1 MRILICTV
9 LFLLAS
15 TSAAYADKMSTVQSI
30 YITND
35 YIDVK
40 STVEGT
46 PQSLHIPKSL
56 LLFDIVGNYDINGT
70 LVSLSI
76 QKKPELHD
84 TYQKLAVT
92 KYSHDAVFI
101 YPSFTQAAYE
111 HGGFYD
117 YYHKEC
123 DTKCLT
129 VKIPDRVD
137 GFQSSSIT
145 GAWILKLLNYSYV
158 KDQDV
163 DKNPDILLQYNKV
176 IVLHNEYVTKKE
188 FDAIT
193 RHPNVVF
200 LYPNALYAQVN
211 ANYDNNTITLVRG
224 HGYPDPQIKN
234 GFGWND
240 DNSAYEYDITCNT
253 WNVYKSEN
261 YSMLNC
267 YPEFALLHDVLL
279 LDTIHDPSP
288 SHFSDDISYW
298 SKNPHDQKYT
308 SILLHDYG
316 IPANHIPQWV
326 HTCANLLETNEISQD
341 DFSNTLQY
349 LYQKSMLA

>member
-1 MRILICTV
+1 LISV
-9 LFLLAS
+9 FV
-15 TSAAYADKMSTVQSI
+15 AYADKASTIQSI
-30 YITND
+30 FITND

-40 STVEGT
+40 SIVEGA
-46 PQSLHIPKSL
+46 PESLHISKSS
-56 LLFDIVGNYDINGT
+56 LLFDIVGNYDNNGT

-76 QKKPELHD
+76 QKKPELQN

-117 YYHKEC
+117 YYHKKC

-163 DKNPDILLQYNKV
+163 DKNPEMLFQYKKV
-176 IVLHNEYVTKKE
+176 IVLHNEYVTKNE

-200 LYPNALYAQVN
+200 LYPNALYAQVTT
-211 ANYDNNTITLVRG
+211 NYDNNTITLVKG
-224 HGYPDPQIKN
+224 HGYPDPTIRN

-240 DNSAYEYDITCNT
+240 DNSQYEYDITCNT
-253 WNVYKSEN
+253 WNVYKSGN

-267 YPEFALLHDVLL
+267 YPEFALLHDILL
-279 LDTIHDPSP
+279 LHAIRDQNP
-288 SHFSDDISYW
+288 SHFSDDILQW
-298 SKNPHDQKYT
+298 SSNTHNQKYAN
-308 SILLHDYG
+308 ILLHDYD
-316 IPANHIPQWV
+316 IQANHIPQWV
-326 HTCANLLETNEISQD
+326 HTCANLLENNKISQD

-349 LYQKSMLA
+349 LYQKSMLE

>member
-1 MRILICTV
+1 MRILLCTV

-15 TSAAYADKMSTVQSI
+15 LSTAYADKISSVQSI
-30 YITND
+30 YITDD

-46 PQSLHIPKSL
+46 PESLHIPKSS
-56 LLFDIVGNYDINGT
+56 LLFDIVGNYDDTRT

-76 QKKPELHD
+76 QKKPELQN
-84 TYQKLAVT
+84 TYQKVAVT

-117 YYHKEC
+117 YYRKEC
-123 DTKCLT
+123 DDKCLT
-129 VKIPDRVD
+129 VKIPDRVN

-163 DKNPDILLQYNKV
+163 DQNPDILLQYHKV

-200 LYPNALYAQVN
+200 LYPNALYAQVST
-211 ANYDNNTITLVRG
+211 NYDNNTITLVKG
-224 HGYPDPQIKN
+224 HGYPDPTIRN

-240 DNSAYEYDITCNT
+240 DNSQYEYDITCNT
-253 WNVYKSEN
+253 WNVYKSGN

-279 LDTIHDPSP
+279 LDTIHDQNP
-288 SHFSDDISYW
+288 SHFSDDIIHW
-298 SKNPHDQKYT
+298 SKNPRDQKYT
-308 SILLHDYG
+308 GTLLHDYQ
-316 IPANHIPQWV
+316 IQASHIPQWV
-326 HTCANLLETNEISQD
+326 HTCADLLESNKISQD
-341 DFSNTLQY
+341 DFSNMLQY
-349 LYQKSMLA
+349 LYQKSMLE